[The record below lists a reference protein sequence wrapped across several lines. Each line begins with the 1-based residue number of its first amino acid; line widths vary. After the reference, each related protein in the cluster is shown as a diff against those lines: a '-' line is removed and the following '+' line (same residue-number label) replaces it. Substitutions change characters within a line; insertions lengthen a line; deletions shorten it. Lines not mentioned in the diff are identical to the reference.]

1 MKRASFVT
9 WITAYRPHLFAALLA
24 IAVLVASF
32 GNYTPGTDYQSLYT
46 NRHGQL
52 VQALDEVYVTIEH
65 ADLSAS
71 DSQEQVLAQVN
82 AARTALKRTDFWT
95 RYLEPLAYRSINGP
109 LPVEWETEVFE
120 KFEKPYR
127 REGAGLTLAALHLD
141 EDLPQRDTLL
151 RLIDRARKAAQVYG
165 ADSITARLSSFHHF
179 YLCNRLF
186 LLNLAAIYTTGF
198 ECPDPTQ
205 VVPEVATALQSA
217 MEITTAFNRSFPAT
231 PAPPAYLQLLHD
243 AGVFVAHQPRHRDS
257 FDHYT
262 FIRNYINPLYR
273 INQELIRQYG
283 VVSRSLVDY
292 SLSKKAVSIFDKQLY
307 MGQNPKGIY
316 SRVQDS
322 TTLATIADVG
332 QKLFFDPILS
342 GNNQRSCASCH
353 APASC
358 FADTFTSALHFN
370 RSQRLPRNS
379 PSLANAP
386 YNHLLMLDGKHFT
399 LQHQG
404 KDVIANP
411 DEMNCTSADALA
423 KVLSC
428 PDYRKPLERLLVH
441 TPQEPEVSM
450 EHIVSAVTWYYSR
463 FSNGAAPFDDA
474 MNGSGNLNADAVQGF
489 NLFMGKA
496 QCATCHF
503 VPLFNG
509 VKPPCVG
516 SEFEVIG
523 VPADTA
529 YTRLSADVGRYGIN
543 PAPET
548 RNAFRTGSLRNIART
563 APYMH
568 NGVFAT
574 LQQVVDFYNAGG
586 GVGHGLQ
593 VPNQTL
599 SADSLHL
606 TATEKRQLIA
616 FMHALNEQIPPAP
629 LPSQLPASRLKA
641 LNTRKPGG
649 EY

>member
-1 MKRASFVT
+1 M
-9 WITAYRPHLFAALLA
+9 
-24 IAVLVASF
+24 
-32 GNYTPGTDYQSLYT
+32 QSLNDLYT
-46 NRHGQL
+46 TIQQADVTTPVGRTQ
-52 VQALDEVYVTIEH
+52 VQAQINT
-65 ADLSAS
+65 
-71 DSQEQVLAQVN
+71 
-82 AARTALKRTDFWT
+82 ARIALKRADFWL

-127 REGAGLTLAALHLD
+127 REGAGLTLAALHL
-141 EDLPQRDTLL
+141 EEEQPQRDTLL
-151 RLIDRARKAAQVYG
+151 YLIERARAAAQVFG
-165 ADSITARLSSFHHF
+165 ADSITTHLGSFHHF

-198 ECPDPTQ
+198 ECPDATQ
-205 VVPEVATALQSA
+205 VVPELSRSLQSA
-217 MEITTAFNRSFPAT
+217 SEIATAFNRSFPAT
-231 PAPPAYLQLLHD
+231 PVPDAYLQLLGQAVH
-243 AGVFVAHQPRHRDS
+243 FVAGQPQHRDS

-262 FIRNYINPLYR
+262 FIRTYVNPLYR
-273 INQELIRQYG
+273 LNQQLIRQYG
-283 VVSRSLVDY
+283 VVSHSLVDY

-307 MGQNPKGIY
+307 TGQNAKGIF

-322 TTLATIADVG
+322 STLAAIAG
-332 QKLFFDPILS
+332 LGRQLFFDPILS

-353 APASC
+353 APESC
-358 FADTFTSALHFN
+358 FADTLTSSLHFN
-370 RSQRLPRNS
+370 KQQHLARNT
-379 PSLANAP
+379 PSLVNAP
-386 YNHLLMLDGKHFT
+386 YNHLLMQDGKHFT

-411 DEMNCTSADALA
+411 DEMNCTATDALE
-423 KVLSC
+423 KVMSC
-428 PDYRKPLERLLVH
+428 AGYRRELQKLLPY

-450 EHIVSAVTWYYSR
+450 EHVVSAITWYYST
-463 FSNGAAPFDDA
+463 FSSGTAPFDDA
-474 MNGSGNLNADAVQGF
+474 MNGIGHLTADAMQGF

-503 VPLFNG
+503 VPQFNG

-523 VPADTA
+523 VPSDTA
-529 YTRLSADVGRYGIN
+529 YTRLSADVGRFGIN
-543 PAPET
+543 PAHET

-574 LQQVVDFYNAGG
+574 LLQVVDFYDAGG

-606 TATEKRQLIA
+606 TATEKQQLLA
-616 FMHALNEQIPPAP
+616 FLHSLNESLPVTTMPSL
-629 LPSQLPASRLKA
+629 LPSSRIKA
-641 LNTRKPGG
+641 LNSRKPGG

>member
-1 MKRASFVT
+1 MKQAPFIT
-9 WITAYRPHLFAALLA
+9 WVRVYKPHLFAALLA

-32 GNYTPGTDYQSLYT
+32 SNYTPGTDYQTLYAS
-46 NRHGQL
+46 RQQQL
-52 VQALDEVYVTIEH
+52 VQSLHDLYTTIQQADVTTPVGRT
-65 ADLSAS
+65 
-71 DSQEQVLAQVN
+71 QVQAQIN
-82 AARTALKRTDFWT
+82 TARIALKRADFWL

-127 REGAGLTLAALHLD
+127 REGAGLTLAALHLN
-141 EDLPQRDTLL
+141 EDQPQRDTLL
-151 RLIDRARKAAQVYG
+151 HLIDRARTAAQVFD
-165 ADSITARLSSFHHF
+165 ADSITTHLSSFHHF

-198 ECPDPTQ
+198 ECPDAAI
-205 VVPEVATALQSA
+205 VVPELATALQSA
-217 MEITTAFNRSFPAT
+217 MEITAAFNRSFPAT
-231 PAPPAYLQLLHD
+231 PAPPSYLQLLRD
-243 AGVFVAHQPRHRDS
+243 ACVFVAHQPHHRDS
-257 FDHYT
+257 FNHYT

-273 INQELIRQYG
+273 INQQLILQYG

-292 SLSKKAVSIFDKQLY
+292 SLSKKATSIFDKQLY
-307 MGQNPKGIY
+307 TGQNAKGIFSY
-316 SRVQDS
+316 VQDS
-322 TTLATIADVG
+322 NILASITDLG
-332 QKLFFDPILS
+332 RQLFFDPLLS

-353 APASC
+353 APATC
-358 FADTFTSALHFN
+358 FADTLTTSLHFN
-370 RSQRLPRNS
+370 RSQRLPRNT
-379 PSLANAP
+379 PGLVNAP

-411 DEMNCTSADALA
+411 NEMNCTATDALE
-423 KVLSC
+423 KVMSC
-428 PDYRKPLERLLVH
+428 PHYRKAFNKLLEH
-441 TPQEPEVSM
+441 TPQEKEVSM
-450 EHIVSAVTWYYSR
+450 EHIVSAITWYYSR
-463 FSNGAAPFDDA
+463 FSTGTAPFDDA
-474 MNGSGNLNADAVQGF
+474 MNGTSSLSADAIQGF

-503 VPLFNG
+503 VPQFNG

-529 YTRLSADVGRYGIN
+529 YSHLSTDVGRYGIN

-574 LQQVVDFYNAGG
+574 LQQVVDFYDAGG
-586 GVGHGLQ
+586 GVGHGLL

-606 TATEKRQLIA
+606 TATEKQQLIV
-616 FMHALNEQIPPAP
+616 FMHTLNEQIPPASV
-629 LPSQLPASRLKA
+629 PSQLPASHHKQ